1 MLFCWPL
8 WLAVVYCY
16 LALKV
21 RMLEIQTIQFI
32 NSLKWNEFKILRGHI
47 YVEEEEIELI
57 TASFVVNKEF
67 PWHLNSAIKSKTNC
81 KSCIIWRNP
90 VLVVPKWGIV
100 YIKHQMIIW
109 NGKSECVVCNT
120 CIWSVDW
127 DSLVTQQSL
136 KRFMFSISW
145 NWHINFLSGFFSLQK
160 ISIN

>member
-21 RMLEIQTIQFI
+21 LMLEIQTIQFI
-32 NSLKWNEFKILRGHI
+32 NSLKWNEFKILKGHI
-47 YVEEEEIELI
+47 YVKEEEIELI

-67 PWHLNSAIKSKTNC
+67 PWHFSNRIKNKLQILYHLE
-81 KSCIIWRNP
+81 KSSSS
-90 VLVVPKWGIV
+90 KWGIV

>member
-8 WLAVVYCY
+8 WLALVYCY

-21 RMLEIQTIQFI
+21 LMLEIQTIQFI
-32 NSLKWNEFKILRGHI
+32 NSLKWNEFKILKGHI

-67 PWHLNSAIKSKTNC
+67 PRHFSNRIKNKLQILYHLEKSMQFLLNLNEALCILNIKWLFEMGN
-81 KSCIIWRNP
+81 
-90 VLVVPKWGIV
+90 
-100 YIKHQMIIW
+100 Q
-109 NGKSECVVCNT
+109 NGLFVIHV
-120 CIWSVDW
+120 WSVDW

-160 ISIN
+160 MSIN

>member
-8 WLAVVYCY
+8 WLALVYCY

-21 RMLEIQTIQFI
+21 LMLEIQTIQFI
-32 NSLKWNEFKILRGHI
+32 NSLKWNEFKILKGHI
-47 YVEEEEIELI
+47 YVKEEEIELI

-67 PWHLNSAIKSKTNC
+67 PWRFSNRIKNKLQILYHLEKSSFVK
-81 KSCIIWRNP
+81 
-90 VLVVPKWGIV
+90 PKWGIV